1 MEGLTAWE
9 WYHHGLQIIGPLLFA
24 LIIWQGRTA
33 LERTRV
39 RYSWGLAMLLYVIAD
54 LYEVFAGPR
63 IPPAFLAIRL
73 LCLAVLALTVILAW
87 PRKKT

>member
-1 MEGLTAWE
+1 
-9 WYHHGLQIIGPLLFA
+9 
-24 LIIWQGRTA
+24 
-33 LERTRV
+33 V
-39 RYSWGLAMLLYVIAD
+39 D

-87 PRKKT
+87 PRKQT